1 MDRKKIHRNARRNHT
16 RIEIDISHNI
26 LRATSSPP
34 LLTLLLLLLL
44 LCSSLSLSSGRW
56 VAAGVFCDMW
66 DLRRRMIDSPSRFA
80 FFLSFLFFTLPGYLS
95 VALLFTGAHS
105 TPSLEAIFVI
115 CVLNPTFYRQSFH
128 SNFSLLMPS
137 AVVALR
143 HAFLT
148 DTFPISHSACQRF
161 IKKEKKMK

>member
-80 FFLSFLFFTLPGYLS
+80 FFSFFLIFHSTRLSFGC
-95 VALLFTGAHS
+95 
-105 TPSLEAIFVI
+105 FVI
-115 CVLNPTFYRQSFH
+115 HWRTLNAFAG
-128 SNFSLLMPS
+128 SNFCYLCAQSNILS
-137 AVVALR
+137 TIVSFK
-143 HAFLT
+143 FLT
-148 DTFPISHSACQRF
+148 SHAIGCGSIAPRFSHRHISHFSLRLPK
-161 IKKEKKMK
+161 IY